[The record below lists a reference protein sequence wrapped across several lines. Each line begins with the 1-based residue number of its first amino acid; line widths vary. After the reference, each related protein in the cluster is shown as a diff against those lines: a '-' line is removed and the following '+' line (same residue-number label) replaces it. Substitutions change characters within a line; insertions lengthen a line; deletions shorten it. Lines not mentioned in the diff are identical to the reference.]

1 MSVHLF
7 ALEPFALKSRLA
19 EPVSEFLRWLYHE
32 TDQSL
37 CELVEQQL
45 SAQVGVDIDE
55 LERAETPLSQLLSLY
70 PELAV
75 PVLRALAVRS
85 FVDEQPEY
93 LGYTIEQ
100 LTGRD
105 LTVDRLDDLLL
116 DEDFWDEVIDL
127 VDQLELKPTPT
138 SQLLDWESVR
148 LLADLFA
155 TAVANQLRLVLV
167 RGTRIQNLSL

>member
-1 MSVHLF
+1 MSIHLF
-7 ALEPFALKSRLA
+7 AVEPFALKSRLA
-19 EPVSEFLRWLYHE
+19 EPVSDFLRWLYHE

-45 SAQVGVDIDE
+45 STHCGVDIDE
-55 LERAETPLSQLLSLY
+55 LERAQTPLSQLLSLY

-75 PVLRALAVRS
+75 PVLRALSVRS
-85 FVDEQPEY
+85 FVDEQPDY

-105 LTVDRLDDLLL
+105 LTVDRLEDLLL

-127 VDQLELKPTPT
+127 VDQLELNPTPT
-138 SQLLDWESVR
+138 SELLDWESLR
-148 LLADLFA
+148 LLADVYA

-167 RGTRIQNLSL
+167 KGIQIHNLSF